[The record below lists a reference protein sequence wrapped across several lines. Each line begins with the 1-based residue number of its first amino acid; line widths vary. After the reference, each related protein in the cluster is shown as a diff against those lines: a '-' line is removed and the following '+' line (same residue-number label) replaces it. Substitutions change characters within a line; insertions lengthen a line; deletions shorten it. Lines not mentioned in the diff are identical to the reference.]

1 MWVDSMLVVPT
12 GFFVKAAI
20 ALENNGATFKS
31 SLCLKFIFILCI
43 HLCVVFAHACVCVC
57 LYQRMP
63 MSLHTHVCTSHANGG
78 QMLMLGDLFDC
89 SPPSFSEIMLF
100 TELGAQ

>member
-43 HLCVVFAHACVCVC
+43 HLCVGGICTCLCVCVC

-63 MSLHTHVCTSHANGG
+63 TSMHTHVCTSHAYGG
-78 QMLMLGDLFDC
+78 QMLMLGDLFD
-89 SPPSFSEIMLF
+89 FLR
-100 TELGAQ
+100 

>member
-1 MWVDSMLVVPT
+1 MWVDSMLVVTT

-43 HLCVVFAHACVCVC
+43 HLYVVFAHACVCVFVPENAHE
-57 LYQRMP
+57 LA
-63 MSLHTHVCTSHANGG
+63 HTCVYKPCKWRTDA
-78 QMLMLGDLFDC
+78 DVRRFV
-89 SPPSFSEIMLF
+89 
-100 TELGAQ
+100 